1 MPALRGLR
9 AGLFQD
15 CGGTAG
21 SATPHPALIPQP
33 LWGRK
38 ANAVKNRRE
47 PSPARPPSSEA
58 SGRWRSRL
66 LLGAWRATHHFC
78 SRLFLVFL
86 ERSDSKHR
94 ERGSPC
100 LLLLWDLLAGTRA
113 AGSGWNSTVRCRL
126 HLSQPHV
133 PTGTF
138 HPAGRSHRA
147 APEGALDPCAITP
160 CCVFLLG
167 TDRAR
172 SPSDL
177 TSVPATPIL
186 NQAPRWS
193 HSHRCDLHDT
203 GWRGRTSGLC
213 AVELCGAPCV
223 P

>member
-147 APEGALDPCAITP
+147 APEGALDPVP
-160 CCVFLLG
+160 
-167 TDRAR
+167 
-172 SPSDL
+172 SPHAVSFSWGQTGPAPRL
-177 TSVPATPIL
+177 TSP
-186 NQAPRWS
+186 QCQPRPS
-193 HSHRCDLHDT
+193 STKPQGGHT
-203 GWRGRTSGLC
+203 VI
-213 AVELCGAPCV
+213 AVTCTTRDGGAGPQDFV
-223 P
+223 Q